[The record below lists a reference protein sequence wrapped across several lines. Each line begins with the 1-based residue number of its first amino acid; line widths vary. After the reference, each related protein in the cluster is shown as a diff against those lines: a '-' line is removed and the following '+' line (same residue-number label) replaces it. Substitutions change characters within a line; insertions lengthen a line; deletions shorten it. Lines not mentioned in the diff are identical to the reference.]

1 VNVAPQRGKNFEALC
16 YNRSP
21 SRRIDPVPCASRPGV
36 RKDKFERRRSTMTE
50 RLDLLKIAQEEQT
63 GDLFK
68 YLDSIYKR
76 SKIQPRGVSDAVIW
90 EGGNPS
96 GNVKA
101 VAHALTD
108 AFALNGTLMALDVL
122 GLPFLGVPMMAQYR
136 HDTKLKPLEW
146 FGKLD
151 YTAIKWSTAGD
162 ALVNENGKKVVVMGK
177 SANAPLRTAAGVY
190 CNVRPYGTITSV
202 RFMPGLPYSQDGKK
216 FRVDKD
222 TGNIHSEMNTPGVRM
237 AYAVRLFLKM
247 VHETGEIGRVATKPT
262 QAQEDAVNAGILR
275 WLIQGTKF
283 KLNRRYAVDAYA
295 EHKANVD
302 GIVALLPKDF
312 KAGMEN
318 WDGEINEHISD
329 TNFGILLHDM
339 YQQRKAI
346 VYATDLDGDRLTDLM
361 ADAPDVLRGWGQMVL
376 DHVKASTDMKKVW
389 KEMGFTM
396 TNGKDMTSVM
406 YRMEGEPIFEQTLG
420 SADAMLLR
428 LLAGDETVGGT
439 KQPYDPRIHF
449 VLINEAYKAANPGN
463 ERLSGWL
470 DMQLETFDKIYGS
483 TRPRYIEGYNKLKE
497 AIKPWGK

>member
-1 VNVAPQRGKNFEALC
+1 
-16 YNRSP
+16 
-21 SRRIDPVPCASRPGV
+21 
-36 RKDKFERRRSTMTE
+36 MTE
-50 RLDLLKIAQEEQT
+50 GIDLLKIAQEEES

-68 YLDSIYKR
+68 LLDSIYKR
-76 SKIQPRGVSDAVIW
+76 SKVQPRGISDAVIW
-90 EGGNPS
+90 EGGNAH
-96 GNVKA
+96 GGVKP
-101 VAHALTD
+101 VAHAFTD
-108 AFALNGTLMALDVL
+108 KFALNGTLMALDVL
-122 GLPFLGVPMMAQYR
+122 GLPFLGVPMMAQFR
-136 HDTKLKPLEW
+136 HDTKLKSLEW
-146 FGKLD
+146 FGKLA

-162 ALVNENGKKVVVMGK
+162 ALVNENGKKVVVLGK

-202 RFMPGLPYSQDGKK
+202 RFMPGLPYSQDSKK
-216 FRVDKD
+216 FRVDRE

-247 VHETGEIGRVATKPT
+247 VHETGQIGRVATKPT
-262 QAQEDAVNAGILR
+262 QAQEDAVNAGVLR
-275 WLIQGTKF
+275 WLLQGTKF
-283 KLNRRYAVDAYA
+283 ELKRRYAVDAYA

-302 GIVALLPKDF
+302 AIVALLPRDF

-318 WDGEINEHISD
+318 WGGEIHEHISD

-361 ADAPDVLRGWGQMVL
+361 ADAPDVLRGWGQKIL
-376 DHVKASTDMKKVW
+376 DHVHAGTDMQKVW
-389 KEMGFTM
+389 RDMGFTM

-428 LLAGDETVGGT
+428 LLAGDETVGGQ

-463 ERLSGWL
+463 TQLASWL
-470 DMQLETFDKIYGS
+470 DEQLAAFDRIYGGK
-483 TRPRYIEGYNKLKE
+483 RPRYLEGYRKLKE
-497 AIKPWGK
+497 AIRPWGK